1 MAIYKQPTDRW
12 YLERLIF
19 LIGGTFILASVILG
33 MQVSANFFYF
43 TIFVGT
49 VMVLFA
55 LTGYCPMSIILT
67 KLGVKAK

>member
-1 MAIYKQPTDRW
+1 MAIYRQPIDHW
-12 YLERLIF
+12 YLERLLF
-19 LIGGTFILASVILG
+19 LIAGLLVPISVFLG
-33 MQVSANFFYF
+33 IQVSSSFFYL
-43 TIFVGT
+43 TVFVGS